1 MCSWVLEHIDMDR
14 RSILAFIAIY
24 SFVVGIGF
32 FATAETRVETTITT
46 EDTMSETASVN
57 HRVDQE

>member
-1 MCSWVLEHIDMDR
+1 MDR